1 MLLGCTVTVMH
12 WLMLPANR
20 YGSSARSQ
28 LSLGEHLPH
37 RSTHQSTGRCQ
48 TAQGATAEM
57 SVKGGQS
64 QGKGGCQHDRGVALQ
79 WDQVSG

>member
-1 MLLGCTVTVMH
+1 MLPGCTVMLMH

-37 RSTHQSTGRCQ
+37 TSTHQSTDSTREGVKAR
-48 TAQGATAEM
+48 GATADQGRDKREGRA
-57 SVKGGQS
+57 SARAGGSS
-64 QGKGGCQHDRGVALQ
+64 QQDRG
-79 WDQVSG
+79 